1 MNRNPLTNEIY
12 HKRTRKQ
19 TPDVRGEYFRDQ
31 TKIIHSLPFRRLKHK
46 TQVFFAPDNDH
57 ICTRIEHVLHVA
69 TIAAAIC
76 RGLNQSR
83 NWELDQDLAYAIGL
97 GHDIGHAPF
106 GHEGERALAA
116 CNAPTPFLH
125 EVNSYRVVE
134 HLANYGEGLNLTYAV
149 KDGILCHCG
158 EDFATTQLRPATT
171 ANDLDAIQSR
181 RCLPTT
187 YEGCIVRVADKIAYL
202 GRDIEDAVKAGLI
215 TEADIPAIV
224 QQEIGTSNG
233 EIINTLTLDLIN
245 YSKDKDYIGFS
256 PEKTAILSELKKFNY
271 ERIYHN
277 EQMRQRKE
285 TIDKCIADLFDS
297 FYLRRD
303 LQRDLDT
310 VRLFRRWSDSN
321 GKKMGIL
328 ANSGCLRNCP
338 AQTFHDNLV
347 AHQQAVYK
355 LQFDPASAQTL
366 CWKHYQSRKHRV
378 DFLKS
383 SWIRPE
389 DLGSYDDLTDFIKL
403 ATRQHDRPDL
413 VIAAYA
419 ERSYEGD
426 LAALMEPNFSTLFA
440 EDGILENQRLPSLKD
455 LPGACAANCHHCGKC
470 DALFEKVYYR
480 KNITAVP

>member
-215 TEADIPAIV
+215 TEADFPAIV

-285 TIDKCIADLFDS
+285 TIDKCIADLFD
-297 FYLRRD
+297 Y
-303 LQRDLDT
+303 
-310 VRLFRRWSDSN
+310 FRTIFTR
-321 GKKMGIL
+321 
-328 ANSGCLRNCP
+328 
-338 AQTFHDNLV
+338 
-347 AHQQAVYK
+347 Y
-355 LQFDPASAQTL
+355 QFDYAAYEREGKQTATSFANYMASMT
-366 CWKHYQSRKHRV
+366 K
-378 DFLKS
+378 
-383 SWIRPE
+383 
-389 DLGSYDDLTDFIKL
+389 
-403 ATRQHDRPDL
+403 
-413 VIAAYA
+413 AYA
-419 ERSYEGD
+419 ENPALRDQIITDYIAGMTDSY
-426 LAALMEPNFSTLFA
+426 ALSVMEDVILPNSIKFFS
-440 EDGILENQRLPSLKD
+440 
-455 LPGACAANCHHCGKC
+455 
-470 DALFEKVYYR
+470 
-480 KNITAVP
+480 